1 MAKKLKIL
9 NKFKKENIPYF
20 EEKKRFVI
28 VILVMFLLIV
38 IAIRLLQIAYAA
50 YESQAKL
57 NANINQALYILE
69 AGGMDF
75 NIDLDKIEPSPDP
88 YIYKFS
94 ISNFEG
100 NRHSDVDIEYQ
111 INLTTPTNLPLR
123 YELYRNE
130 NYDEATATDLFENAT
145 IKQDI
150 DGAWYNYLEGTEK
163 YLFPYT
169 EDMTDIYTLV
179 IHFDESHK
187 QNTDA
192 YADNLES
199 IEVEINSN
207 QVTE

>member
-1 MAKKLKIL
+1 MAKKIKIL

-20 EEKKRFVI
+20 EEKKRFLI

-111 INLTTPTNLPLR
+111 INLTTTTNLPLR

-179 IHFDESHK
+179 IYFPEENK
-187 QNTDA
+187 TTTD
-192 YADNLES
+192 YADNLEN
-199 IEVEINSN
+199 IEVEIKSN

>member
-20 EEKKRFVI
+20 EEKKRFLI
-28 VILVMFLLIV
+28 VILAMFLLIV

-111 INLTTPTNLPLR
+111 INLTTTTNLPLR

-130 NYDEATATDLFENAT
+130 NYDEANATDLFENAT

-179 IHFDESHK
+179 IYFPEENK
-187 QNTDA
+187 TTTD
-192 YADNLES
+192 YADNLEN
-199 IEVEINSN
+199 IEVEIKSN